1 MSEKKKEEGSIEQ
14 GSMNTTDE
22 RITHVNYDEA
32 AERFGDVQDIVELPG
47 DKDAPPLEMTAE
59 IEAEL
64 LEGEEIKEKKREEGR
79 SQTKHYDNGRN
90 IWRLIAKTSNEFLD
104 WEHVTTAMNVPGGV
118 VMLVKEAIG
127 QRMHSTAVFVPGAKV
142 EESSIDGKWIIL

>member
-1 MSEKKKEEGSIEQ
+1 MSEKKKGKGSIEQ
-14 GSMNTTDE
+14 GSMSTTDQK
-22 RITHVNYDEA
+22 ILHVNYDEA
-32 AERFGDVQDIVELPG
+32 TERFNKAQGIVELPG
-47 DKDAPPLEMTAE
+47 EKDAPPLEMTAE

-64 LEGEEIKEKKREEGR
+64 LEGEERKEKKREEGR
-79 SQTKHYDNGRN
+79 SQTKHYDNGQN

-127 QRMHSTAVFVPGAKV
+127 QRMHSTAVFIPGAVVK
-142 EESSIDGKWIIL
+142 EGLNDKKWTIL